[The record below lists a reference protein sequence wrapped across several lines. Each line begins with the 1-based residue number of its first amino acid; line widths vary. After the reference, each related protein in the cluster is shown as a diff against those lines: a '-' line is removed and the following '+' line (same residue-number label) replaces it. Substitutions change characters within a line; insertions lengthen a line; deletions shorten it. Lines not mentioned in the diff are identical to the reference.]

1 MALGASVY
9 KVTVDISDLDRSYY
23 GKHVLTVARHPSET
37 EERLMLR
44 VLAFCRHADER
55 TEFGRGLSTEG
66 EPALWQI
73 DDTGAIVDW
82 IDVGW
87 PEVKQVRKVVGR
99 SEKVV
104 ILTYDEARYVPWWER
119 FMGDFGK
126 LDKLTVIAIKD
137 KYIAPLATIA
147 NKNMKLAVTIQD
159 GVAWISDDKRSVE
172 VEFTLLQEDR
182 QQYALTTGE
191 E

>member
-1 MALGASVY
+1 MVGALYWG
-9 KVTVDISDLDRSYY
+9 
-23 GKHVLTVARHPSET
+23 
-37 EERLMLR
+37 
-44 VLAFCRHADER
+44 
-55 TEFGRGLSTEG
+55 
-66 EPALWQI
+66 
-73 DDTGAIVDW
+73 
-82 IDVGW
+82 
-87 PEVKQVRKVVGR
+87 
-99 SEKVV
+99 
-104 ILTYDEARYVPWWER
+104 
-119 FMGDFGK
+119 